1 MVGEY
6 TSLAFMLPAS
16 AVIGYF
22 LGYLLDKEFDTTWM
36 RIAGVILGSAAGLV
50 QLIRQ
55 LMRDTRDDQ

>member
-22 LGYLLDKEFDTTWM
+22 LGYLLDKEFETTWI

-55 LMRDTRDDQ
+55 LMQDTRDDQ

>member
-16 AVIGYF
+16 VVIGYF
-22 LGYLLDKEFDTTWM
+22 LGYLLDKEFETTWI
-36 RIAGVILGSAAGLV
+36 RIVGVIFGSAAGLV

>member
-22 LGYLLDKEFDTTWM
+22 LGYLLDKEFETTWM
-36 RIAGVILGSAAGLV
+36 QVAGVVAGSAAGLV

-55 LMRDTRDDQ
+55 VTRDTHDDG